1 MQSPFGNY
9 GYTVLTANALRTPD
23 RIALAYRGEY
33 LSFDALN
40 RAVNRVAH
48 ALIGLGITAGKRAGS
63 LMSDALPIAK
73 LYLAEAKIGAVTAA
87 FNPYWDEAMVLHAIE
102 TGRVEYVVYDDTH
115 AALADT
121 MAGKTPRVTWIHYAA
136 IEAAARAAS
145 DAEPPLAGFD
155 EDVMAFFYTSG
166 TSGVSKTVVHTH
178 NSCKAI
184 SSVLLEIERTEESVW
199 GTGPIIWGIGFVAT
213 LGAALYAGMKAALE
227 DDFGPARF
235 LEAVQRERISHA
247 AMIPSQW
254 ADILGNYPHADF
266 DLSSLRMIILGGEPL
281 SGTLLGRL
289 RERLPQVSLYTFFG
303 QTESPYTCVGRI
315 EDEATAQT
323 VGRARVS
330 VAVKT
335 IDAAGNRVTGVPGE
349 IALTG
354 PHLFKEYLGRPED
367 TAKVL
372 QDGWFLC
379 GDLGVLG
386 EDGRLI
392 VLGRRE
398 DAIARGENFVRP
410 IEIEEVALTISGIA
424 EAGAV
429 GAPANAP
436 QQKIILAV
444 ALENGSALDEGQIRE
459 RIAGRLPNGDTPDL
473 IVVADELPHGNDAS
487 GGRGKLLRR
496 AIRDRYE
503 HLI

>member
-1 MQSPFGNY
+1 MQSPYGNY
-9 GYTVLTANALRTPD
+9 GYTVLAANALRTPD

-48 ALIGLGITAGKRAGS
+48 ALIGLGIAAGTRAGS

-73 LYLAEAKIGAVTAA
+73 LYLAEAKIGAVAAA
-87 FNPYWDEAMVLHAIE
+87 FNPFWDEGMVLHAIE
-102 TGRVEYVVYDDTH
+102 AGSVEFVVYDDAH
-115 AALADT
+115 AALAEALAD
-121 MAGKTPRVTWIHYAA
+121 KTPGVAWIHYAT
-136 IEAAARAAS
+136 IDAAARTAS

-184 SSVLLEIERTEESVW
+184 SSVLLEIERAEESVW

-254 ADILGNYPHADF
+254 ADILGNHPHADF
-266 DLSSLRMIILGGEPL
+266 DLSSLRMVILGGEPL
-281 SGTLLGRL
+281 SGALLGKL

-330 VAVKT
+330 IAIKT

-354 PHLFKEYLGRPED
+354 PHLFKEYLGRSED
-367 TAKVL
+367 TARVL

-379 GDLGVLG
+379 GDLGILG
-386 EDGRLI
+386 ENGRLI

-410 IEIEEVALTISGIA
+410 IEIEEVALTIPGIA

-429 GAPANAP
+429 GAPANAI

-444 ALENGSALDEGQIRE
+444 SLENGSALSEAAIRE

-473 IVVADELPHGNDAS
+473 IVIADELPHGNDAS

-496 AIRDRYE
+496 AIRDQYE

>member
-23 RIALAYRGEY
+23 AIALAYRGEAY
-33 LSFDALN
+33 SFDQLN
-40 RAVNRVAH
+40 RAVNQVAH
-48 ALIGLGITAGKRAGS
+48 ALIGRGVTAGKRTGS
-63 LMSDALPIAK
+63 LMSDAFPIAK
-73 LYLAEAKIGAVTAA
+73 LYLAEAKTGVVTAA
-87 FNPYWDEAMVLHAIE
+87 FNPYWDETMTLSAIE
-102 TGRVEYVVYDDTH
+102 TGALDFVVYDAAH
-115 AALADT
+115 AALAH
-121 MAGKTPRVTWIHYAA
+121 ALEPRTPGVKWVAYEEIAD
-136 IEAAARAAS
+136 AAATAS
-145 DAEPPLAGFD
+145 EAEPPLGGFD
-155 EDVMAFFYTSG
+155 EDIMAFFYTSG

-184 SSVLLEIERTEESVW
+184 SSVLLEIERSQDSVW

-213 LGAALYAGMKAALE
+213 LGAALYVGMKAALE

-254 ADILGNYPHADF
+254 ADLLSNHPHQDF
-266 DLSSLRMIILGGEPL
+266 DLSSLRMIILGGEPM
-281 SGTLLGRL
+281 SGTLLAKL

-323 VGRARVS
+323 VGRARIS
-330 VAVKT
+330 VPLRT
-335 IDAAGNRVTGVPGE
+335 IDAAGNRVVGVPGE
-349 IALTG
+349 IAISG
-354 PHLFKEYLGRPED
+354 PHVFKEYLGRPED
-367 TAKVL
+367 TAKAL
-372 QDGWFLC
+372 KDGWFLC
-379 GDLGVLG
+379 GDLGIIG
-386 EDGRLI
+386 EDGRLV

-398 DAIARGENFVRP
+398 DAISRGDRFVRP
-410 IEIEEVALTISGIA
+410 IEIEEVVLTIPGVA
-424 EAGAV
+424 EAGAI
-429 GAPANAP
+429 GTPANADR
-436 QQKIILAV
+436 QKIILAV
-444 ALENGSALDEGQIRE
+444 SLQSGAQLSEADIRQQLSGKL
-459 RIAGRLPNGDTPDL
+459 AAADTPEL

-496 AIRDRYE
+496 AIRDQYE